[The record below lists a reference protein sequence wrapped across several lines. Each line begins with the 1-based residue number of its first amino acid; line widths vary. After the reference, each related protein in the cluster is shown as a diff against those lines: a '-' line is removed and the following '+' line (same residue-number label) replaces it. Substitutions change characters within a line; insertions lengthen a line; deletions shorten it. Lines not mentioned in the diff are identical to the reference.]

1 MANVKFT
8 EFPSAATVGSTDIIP
23 IVQGGVNKKATVS
36 VFSTY
41 IGSGFVPYVGATT
54 DLNLDTHDLYT
65 AKVWLKD
72 VPNAGFGSLELTD
85 GVLHF
90 EDVDGHSMVTMED
103 GYLTIANAST
113 IRALLN
119 VSALSANRD
128 FAFPNASGTLALTSQ
143 IPSVSGTTNYLPKFT
158 GASALGNS
166 IVSDNGTRVTI
177 DGDFRVALADANINL
192 QGTSKS
198 YLLQIVDSDNR
209 FRIYDNTSNAE
220 RFTITSAGNVG
231 IGTSTPKSYASL
243 TNNGQLIS
251 LGNIGVNTGENFRFN
266 NYYNSGT
273 TTDRAISTG
282 FAAGINLEAGSMIF
296 KSSASSV
303 SADTNVTLVE
313 RMRITSAGNVGIGT
327 TSPQNKLVISN
338 GGAQGLEIGAD
349 ATYNV
354 NLAAYNRAT
363 AAYIPFLLDAS
374 KIMFGQGNVLIG
386 TSTDAGFKLDVN
398 GTARVQGDFT
408 TNGTI
413 IAYQP
418 LAKDATRET
427 GNGNSQGTAQL
438 HKIVRQYSVVSL
450 GTKLIIPFIS
460 QGNLNSTTFVRII
473 GLSARY
479 NNNSPLGFSAE
490 FALGHLNSL
499 ANLTTLNSSGNI
511 LTIAINGMNIEI
523 TFITGYGSSTA
534 DGVYT
539 TIEYMTNRDN
549 YSIDVPN
556 ITMN

>member
-72 VPNAGFGSLELTD
+72 VPNDGFGSLELTD

-113 IRALLN
+113 IRALLD

-166 IVSDNGTRVTI
+166 LIFDNGTSVGIGTATPGDKLDVYSSANSQQGLKITNPNAGASAIAVTKYSNGTYTHLFGI
-177 DGDFRVALADANINL
+177 LGTGYTTYGVLQANEAFMYSAAQNMSFGADGNSSIKF
-192 QGTSKS
+192 GTGTGV
-198 YLLQIVDSDNR
+198 I
-209 FRIYDNTSNAE
+209 E
-220 RFTITSAGNVG
+220 RMRITSTGNVG
-231 IGTSTPKSYASL
+231 IGTTTPSEKLEVQNAAAGAKIKVSNSGGGYATLECSSNATSVAQLSFTNQLSLIGGNVGIGTTTPKSYASL

-313 RMRITSAGNVGIGT
+313 RMRIKPSGVINISNIPTSA
-327 TSPQNKLVISN
+327 
-338 GGAQGLEIGAD
+338 A
-349 ATYNV
+349 
-354 NLAAYNRAT
+354 
-363 AAYIPFLLDAS
+363 
-374 KIMFGQGNVLIG
+374 
-386 TSTDAGFKLDVN
+386 
-398 GTARVQGDFT
+398 
-408 TNGTI
+408 
-413 IAYQP
+413 
-418 LAKDATRET
+418 
-427 GNGNSQGTAQL
+427 
-438 HKIVRQYSVVSL
+438 
-450 GTKLIIPFIS
+450 
-460 QGNLNSTTFVRII
+460 
-473 GLSARY
+473 GLSTGDIWS
-479 NNNSPLGFSAE
+479 NLG
-490 FALGHLNSL
+490 
-499 ANLTTLNSSGNI
+499 I
-511 LTIAINGMNIEI
+511 LTI
-523 TFITGYGSSTA
+523 
-534 DGVYT
+534 V
-539 TIEYMTNRDN
+539 
-549 YSIDVPN
+549 
-556 ITMN
+556 